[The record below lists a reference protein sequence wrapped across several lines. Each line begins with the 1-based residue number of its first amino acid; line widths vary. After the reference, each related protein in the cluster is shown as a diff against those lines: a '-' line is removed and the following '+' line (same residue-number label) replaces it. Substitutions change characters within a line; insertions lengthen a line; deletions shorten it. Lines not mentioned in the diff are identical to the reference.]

1 MAFTVQWIV
10 DNFVYVG
17 GIKNTSSP
25 KTKKFW
31 KEETNGTV
39 VLDPETQVKALNDIY
54 VTVQEAKKNNQ
65 EIVVVCQKSGLSD
78 VIAGLAQKHGF
89 HYLTN
94 KLPAGFLTNFDT
106 LFSTIKQMNE
116 KKKFIASESFAKL
129 TKKEQSMN
137 KRHLAKI
144 EKIYEGVKNL
154 TRKPELVIVVDAAM
168 FDGLVH
174 EIEVSNTPSILLA
187 STDFPKRWDRG
198 NIAVLNMHN
207 QKSPTYVL
215 ETLFA

>member
-25 KTKKFW
+25 KTRRFW
-31 KEETNGTV
+31 KQETNGTV
-39 VLDPETQVKALNDIY
+39 VLDPEVQLTALNDIY
-54 VTVQEAKKNNQ
+54 VTVQEAQKNNQ

-78 VIAGLAQKHGF
+78 VIASLAEKYKF
-89 HYLTN
+89 HYLTH

-154 TRKPELVIVVDAAM
+154 TRKPELVIVVDGTM
-168 FDGLVH
+168 LDGLVH
-174 EIEVSNTPSILLA
+174 EIEVSRTPSVLLT
-187 STDFPKRWDRG
+187 STDFPKWWDHG
-198 NIAVLNMHN
+198 NMAVMNLHN